1 MWSHLTSGMQTLRP
15 KDDLLS
21 LPSLFLGRPC
31 VVASRVLLRSY
42 GLHGMREAPVNS
54 PTDDITRHDRNR
66 ASRMHCAWLPKV

>member
-1 MWSHLTSGMQTLRP
+1 MRSHLTSGMQTLRP

-21 LPSLFLGRPC
+21 FGRPC